1 MRLASIAS
9 GSTGN
14 CIYVGT
20 GRYHILIDAGISLK
34 RIEAGLAELG
44 LASAADIDAVLI
56 THEHSDHVS
65 GLGTLL
71 KRYRTPLYASPG
83 TIAELE
89 KMAALQPYAQD
100 CFHYVT
106 AGNRFV
112 LGDMTI
118 LPIHTPHDAAE
129 PCMFRVESGTAAA
142 AVVTDVGTVTDGLT
156 AALQDLDALFLEANH
171 DVRMLQVGP
180 YPYFLKQR
188 ILSDSGHLSNE
199 AAANMVLRI
208 LQEEQASGRPQKNR
222 LVLLAHLSKE
232 NNFPEMALQ
241 TMSNILGMGGFS
253 AGGRLRITV
262 LSRTERS
269 PLYTL

>member
-14 CIYVGT
+14 CVYVGT

-34 RIEAGLAELG
+34 RIEAGLAQLG

-129 PCMFRVESGTAAA
+129 PCMYRVESGTAAA

-156 AALQDLDALFLEANH
+156 AALQNLDALFLEANH

-188 ILSDSGHLSNE
+188 ILSDRGHLSNE
-199 AAANMVLRI
+199 NAGRLLASLCCPRLKTVLLSHISKTNNYR
-208 LQEEQASGRPQKNR
+208 E
-222 LVLLAHLSKE
+222 LVLEGVGLELLEVEADLRPRLLLAPEAGLSE
-232 NNFPEMALQ
+232 IIE
-241 TMSNILGMGGFS
+241 I
-253 AGGRLRITV
+253 
-262 LSRTERS
+262 
-269 PLYTL
+269 